1 MKRWVVLALTGAM
14 ASVALAGGAVLIV
27 DGIAKRYAAAASS
40 SLPALPPGEE
50 WLAFADSYGFRIQ
63 VALPSKTW
71 IVTDGAAGAA
81 SKSLAQAPQI
91 LISNANPA
99 DAFTFLTGVARNT
112 APGSGLGILS
122 AQTQRAGIQWT
133 VASRRA
139 LRLWGG
145 TTQVVADGYQA
156 GQLVRQEI
164 LTYKKVRGA
173 YYFVEGTANR
183 INSAF
188 SSFYTKLEN
197 GFSLGDMG

>member
-14 ASVALAGGAVLIV
+14 ASVALAGVAVLIV
-27 DGIAKRYAAAASS
+27 DGIAKRYAAAASP
-40 SLPALPPGEE
+40 SLPSLPQGEE
-50 WLAFADSYGFRIQ
+50 WLAFADSHGFRIQ
-63 VALPSKTW
+63 VALPSKKW

-81 SKSLAQAPQI
+81 PKSLAQAPQI
-91 LISNANPA
+91 LISNANTN
-99 DAFTFLTGVARNT
+99 AFTFLTGVAQNT

-145 TTQVVADGYQA
+145 ATQVVADGYQG

-164 LTYKKVRGA
+164 VTYKEVRGA

-183 INSAF
+183 IDSAF
-188 SSFYTKLEN
+188 SAFYTKLEN
-197 GFSLGDMG
+197 GFSLG